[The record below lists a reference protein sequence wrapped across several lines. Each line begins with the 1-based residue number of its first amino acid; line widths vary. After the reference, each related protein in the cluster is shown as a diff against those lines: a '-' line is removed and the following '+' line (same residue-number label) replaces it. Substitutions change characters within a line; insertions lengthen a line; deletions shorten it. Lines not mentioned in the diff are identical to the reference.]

1 MNRMRSLLFLFLSL
15 LLVAPSLAQQPD
27 VFMGSS
33 QRPIKITLGTVY
45 QQYSDEDR
53 QLSQV
58 AFPFRAFIP
67 VANGVGISL
76 LTTPVLINAD
86 SLVSVNG
93 LSDAQIAISYFRDVG
108 PGSVVLS
115 LSSNLPS
122 GKRELTED
130 EFATMALLS
139 QDFYSFGVP
148 VLGQGLNLAPAL
160 TFAYPINNNVVVGAG
175 ASYQMKGDFKPVQ
188 DMVDSFTPG
197 DELMITGGVDV
208 RVGRSWAVS
217 TSFSYI
223 MYQED
228 ELGGESIFES
238 GDQAFVS
245 VQLLGNLGT
254 NQLKV
259 ATRYRSKAKSL
270 IPISRTDL
278 NASPTSTDELPAF
291 TTAPRTVPQQMQLSA
306 SYRMRIQDGI
316 QATILGRAGYYD
328 ETDFFTE
335 KTRFDVG
342 AIQEYSFTESVGAA
356 LRFIYTFG
364 SFPGVEV
371 GGGLVVT
378 I

>member
-15 LLVAPSLAQQPD
+15 ILAAPSLAQQPD

-33 QRPIKITLGTVY
+33 QRPIKITVGTVY

-93 LSDAQIAISYFRDVG
+93 LSDAQIAISYFRNIG

-160 TFAYPINNNVVVGAG
+160 TFAYPVNNNVVVGAG

-188 DMVDSFTPG
+188 NMVDSFTPG

-228 ELGGESIFES
+228 ELGGVSIFES
-238 GDQAFVS
+238 GDQSFVS
-245 VQLLGNLGT
+245 LQLLGNLGT
-254 NQLKV
+254 NQLRV
-259 ATRYRSKAKSL
+259 ATRYRSKAKSV
-270 IPISRTDL
+270 
-278 NASPTSTDELPAF
+278 LPVGDTI

-328 ETDFFTE
+328 ETDFFTD

>member
-1 MNRMRSLLFLFLSL
+1 MNRMRSIFLLILSFIVTIPL
-15 LLVAPSLAQQPD
+15 LAQQPNIY
-27 VFMGSS
+27 MGSA
-33 QRPIKITLGTVY
+33 QRPIQITLGTVY

-67 VANGVGISL
+67 VANGVAVSL
-76 LTTPVLINAD
+76 MTTPVLVNAD
-86 SLVSVNG
+86 SLASVNG
-93 LSDAQIAISYFRDVG
+93 LSDAQIAVSYFRNIG

-115 LSSNLPS
+115 VSSNLPS

-130 EFATMALLS
+130 EFSTMALLS

-160 TFAYPINNNVVVGAG
+160 TFAYPINNDVVVGLG
-175 ASYQMKGDFKPVQ
+175 ASYQLKGDFKPVQ
-188 DMVDSFTPG
+188 NMVESFTPG

-208 RVGRSWAVS
+208 RVGRAWALS
-217 TSFSYI
+217 TSFSHI

-228 ELGGESIFES
+228 ELGGVSIFES
-238 GDQAFVS
+238 GDQSFVS

-254 NQLKV
+254 NQLRV
-259 ATRYRSKAKSL
+259 TTRYRTKAKSL
-270 IPISRTDL
+270 
-278 NASPTSTDELPAF
+278 LPAGSGVV
-291 TTAPRTVPQQMQLSA
+291 TAPRTVPQQIHLGAM
-306 SYRMRIQDGI
+306 YRMRIQEAI
-316 QATILGRAGYYD
+316 QATILGRFGYYD
-328 ETDFFTE
+328 ETDFFSE

-342 AIQEYSFTESVGAA
+342 AIQEYTFTESVGAA